1 MKEKNTFSVKL
12 NKEYVNSASYC
23 NRSDVLFEG
32 SLGKIQNI
40 EFIEE
45 SVLEVKGNH
54 GLVRLDV
61 SKDLMKRCL
70 DSMERE

>member
-1 MKEKNTFSVKL
+1 MKEKNTFSIKL

-32 SLGKIQNI
+32 NLGKILNI

-45 SVLEVKGNH
+45 SVFEVKGDH
-54 GLVRLDV
+54 GLVRFDV
-61 SKDLMKRCL
+61 PKDLVKRCFTL
-70 DSMERE
+70 KESD